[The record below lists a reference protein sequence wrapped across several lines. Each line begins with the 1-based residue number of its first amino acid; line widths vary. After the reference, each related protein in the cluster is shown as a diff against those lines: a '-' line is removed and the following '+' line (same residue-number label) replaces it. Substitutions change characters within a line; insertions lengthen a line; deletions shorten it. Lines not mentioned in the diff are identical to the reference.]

1 MKRFIVGSTWDR
13 TNRNGINNNFDY
25 LFDGVATMNNL
36 NIKADATLLKA
47 DAVLLNAEN
56 INNNNVDVQN
66 QLDNIILESGTSDA
80 EVVQSRTDSNGNTF
94 PLLKDRL
101 NNIDKSILSRGV
113 NLMDFGAKGD
123 GVSDDTEYF
132 KQFISDENKN
142 KYIPQGEFLITEPIE
157 ILQDNINLISDG
169 FLTSDKNNITLI
181 DIQGDNN
188 KIQINIDGKNILP
201 RGVKCEGYNNTLYNS
216 EIKDLYSESKNAYAF
231 SVVPKGITKV
241 CGNKI
246 NNINA
251 VGDSATGNFIGASR
265 AILLSRSEEIDP
277 NDLTVVEGN
286 YIKDVLGEEGDAI
299 HLLYSNY
306 GDSNCVI
313 KENTVINASR
323 RFIKLQCSKAKVER
337 NTFEENTDV
346 VYAHPS
352 QAIDIQYG
360 SDIEILDNHV
370 STKQLGSIYINGT
383 DADNLS
389 QNIVI
394 SRNTI
399 EINGTNY
406 MYCNFAKNV
415 VVEGNSFKNGR
426 LFAFDR
432 SSHFKISNNSIT
444 SQDNTSSPL
453 FRLSST
459 TSNFVIERNILKA
472 GVYLWFLENRS
483 PFLVFKDNTALSN
496 TPGFRTFDTAIQSI
510 HVYNV
515 IGGKTIQYGDTTQ
528 QLFENNYSKDDTGN
542 WI

>member
-1 MKRFIVGSTWDR
+1 MGSIWDR

-47 DAVLLNAEN
+47 DAVLMSAQN
-56 INNNNVDVQN
+56 INQSNVDVQN

-188 KIQINIDGKNILP
+188 KIQVKIDGKNTLP
-201 RGVKCEGYNNTLYNS
+201 RGVKCEGYNNTLCNS
-216 EIKDLYSESKNAYAF
+216 EIKDLYSETENAYAF
-231 SVVPKGITKV
+231 NVVPKGITKI

-246 NNINA
+246 DNINA
-251 VGDSATGNFIGASR
+251 VGDSTIANFIGASR
-265 AILLSRSEEIDP
+265 AILLNRSEEIDP

-337 NTFEENTDV
+337 NTLKEQTDV
-346 VYAHPS
+346 VYAHTS

-360 SDIEILDNHV
+360 SDIEILDNFV
-370 STKQLGSIYINGT
+370 STKQLNSIYMKGT
-383 DADNLS
+383 DSDNLS

-394 SRNTI
+394 SGNTI
-399 EINGTNY
+399 ELNGTNY
-406 MYCNFAKNV
+406 LYCNFAKNV
-415 VVEGNSFKNGR
+415 VVEGNSFKNGVS
-426 LFAFDR
+426 FAFDNC
-432 SSHFKISNNSIT
+432 SHFKISNNSIT
-444 SQDNTSSPL
+444 SEDNPSSPL
-453 FRLSST
+453 FRILSSC
-459 TSNFVIERNILKA
+459 SNFVVERNTLKE
-472 GVYLWFLENRS
+472 GSYLWFVENRS

-496 TPGFRTFDTAIQSI
+496 TPGFRTFATAIQSI
-510 HVYNV
+510 HIYNV

-542 WI
+542 WV

>member
-1 MKRFIVGSTWDR
+1 
-13 TNRNGINNNFDY
+13 
-25 LFDGVATMNNL
+25 MNNL

-56 INNNNVDVQN
+56 INNKNVDVQN

-101 NNIDKSILSRGV
+101 NNIDKNILSRGV

-157 ILQDNINLISDG
+157 ILQNNINLISDG

-188 KIQINIDGKNILP
+188 KIQVKIDGKNTVP
-201 RGVKCEGYNNTLYNS
+201 RGVKCEGYNNTLCNG
-216 EIKDLYSESKNAYAF
+216 EIKDLYSESENAYAF

-241 CGNKI
+241 YGNKI
-246 NNINA
+246 DNINA
-251 VGDSATGNFIGASR
+251 VGDGSTGNFIGASR

-299 HLLYSNY
+299 HLLYSDY

-323 RFIKLQCSKAKVER
+323 RFIKLQCSKAKVEK
-337 NTFEENTDV
+337 NILKEQTTEVF
-346 VYAHPS
+346 AHPS
-352 QAIDIQYG
+352 QSIDIQYG

-370 STKQLGSIYINGT
+370 SAKQLGSIYINGT
-383 DADNLS
+383 DVDNLS

-394 SRNTI
+394 SGNTI
-399 EINGTNY
+399 ELNGTNY

-415 VVEGNSFKNGR
+415 LVEGNSFKNG
-426 LFAFDR
+426 LIFSFANC
-432 SSHFKISNNSIT
+432 SHFKISNNSIT
-444 SQDNTSSPL
+444 SEDNPSSPL
-453 FRLSST
+453 FRILSSS
-459 TSNFVIERNILKA
+459 SNFVVERNTLKE
-472 GVYLWFLENRS
+472 GSYIWFVENRS

-496 TPGFRTFDTAIQSI
+496 TPGFRTFDTAIHSAYI
-510 HVYNV
+510 YN
-515 IGGKTIQYGDTTQ
+515 ILSSKTVQYGDTTQ
-528 QLFENNYSKDDTGN
+528 QLVENNYSKDDTGN

>member
-1 MKRFIVGSTWDR
+1 MLKRFIVGSTWDR

-25 LFDGVATMNNL
+25 LFNGVATMNNL

-47 DAVLLNAEN
+47 DAVLMNAQN
-56 INNNNVDVQN
+56 INQSNVDVQN

-101 NNIDKSILSRGV
+101 NNIDKSILSRGI

-188 KIQINIDGKNILP
+188 KIQIKIDGKNTLP
-201 RGVKCEGYNNTLYNS
+201 RGVKCEGYNNSLYNS
-216 EIKDLYSESKNAYAF
+216 EIINLYSDSANAYAF
-231 SVVPKGITKV
+231 SVVPKGITKIH
-241 CGNKI
+241 GNKI
-246 NNINA
+246 ININA
-251 VGDSATGNFIGASR
+251 IGDSSTGNFIGASR
-265 AILLSRSEEIDP
+265 AILLSRNEEIESD
-277 NDLTVVEGN
+277 DLTVVESN
-286 YIKDVLGEEGDAI
+286 YIKNILVEEGDAI

-306 GDSNCVI
+306 GDSNSVV
-313 KENTVINASR
+313 KENTIINASR

-337 NTFEENTDV
+337 NTLKEQTDV

-370 STKQLGSIYINGT
+370 YTQQLNSIYINGT
-383 DADNLS
+383 NSDNLS
-389 QNIVI
+389 ENITI
-394 SRNTI
+394 KGNNI
-399 EINGTNY
+399 EINGSNY
-406 MYCNFAKNV
+406 LYCKFAKNV
-415 VVEGNSFKNGR
+415 LVEGNSFKNGVM
-426 LFAFDR
+426 FSF
-432 SSHFKISNNSIT
+432 SNCSHFKISN
-444 SQDNTSSPL
+444 
-453 FRLSST
+453 
-459 TSNFVIERNILKA
+459 
-472 GVYLWFLENRS
+472 
-483 PFLVFKDNTALSN
+483 
-496 TPGFRTFDTAIQSI
+496 
-510 HVYNV
+510 
-515 IGGKTIQYGDTTQ
+515 
-528 QLFENNYSKDDTGN
+528 
-542 WI
+542 